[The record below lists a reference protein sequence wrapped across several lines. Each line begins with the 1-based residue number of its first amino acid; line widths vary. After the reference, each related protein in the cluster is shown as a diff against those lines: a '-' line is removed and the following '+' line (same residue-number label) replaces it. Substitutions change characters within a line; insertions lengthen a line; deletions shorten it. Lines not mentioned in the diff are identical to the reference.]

1 MLYQLSETKYN
12 AIKQYYGLN
21 IANKVN
27 EALRDQENC
36 RDVGHV
42 AYEVT
47 VRSNCGDPT
56 NCLDKAI
63 FLFSKNN
70 EIVEI
75 EPPKMREWYDPNDVD
90 VTYLEE
96 KVVVFITKTGEPF
109 FGNIEAVDTED
120 ASIHLEDGNWYW
132 MKDIQRIMVLV

>member
-1 MLYQLSETKYN
+1 MLYQLSEIKFN

-27 EALRDQENC
+27 EALRDPENC
-36 RDVGHV
+36 RDVGV
-42 AYEVT
+42 VSYEVT
-47 VRSNCGDPT
+47 VRSNCVDPT

-63 FLFSKNN
+63 FLFSKGN

-75 EPPKMREWYDPNDVD
+75 KPPKMQEWYDPNDVD
-90 VTYLEE
+90 VAYLDE
-96 KVVVFITKTGEPF
+96 KAVVFINKAGEPF
-109 FGNIEAVDTED
+109 FGNIDAVDAED
-120 ASIHLEDGNWYW
+120 ASIHLEDDTWYW